1 MARVKVKLAG
11 MIDRKMVN
19 QIYDEEVKE
28 GTTLEELFKAIDK
41 KGGWGNKYFKKLLK
55 LPTPPVLLINGE
67 QAELDQLKE
76 LTVKDGDE
84 VALLMPMAGG

>member
-1 MARVKVKLAG
+1 MAKVKVKLAG

-28 GTTLEELFKAIDK
+28 GTTLDELFKALDK
-41 KGGWGNKYFKKLLK
+41 KGGWANKYFKKLLK

-67 QAELDQLKE
+67 QAELDKLKE
-76 LTVKDGDE
+76 LAVKDGDE
-84 VALLMPMAGG
+84 VALLMPMARG